1 MKNSNNKHI
10 KVCIGLSG
18 GVDSSVAALL
28 LKQQGYDVFALFM
41 QNWHDA
47 STTLHGDCEWEED
60 RFVAELVARK
70 IGIPFYFVDLS
81 EEYRKRVVDY
91 MFDEY
96 EKGRTP
102 NPDVLCNREIKFDAF
117 LKCAVKMGADMVAT
131 GHYCRKVVEQDAN
144 GNDIFRIIA
153 GADPNKDQ
161 SYFLCQLTQE
171 QLSKALFP
179 IGDIPKPEVRRLA
192 AEADL
197 PSAEKKDSQG
207 ICFVGKVDLPTFLQQ
222 KLKPCEGDIVEVYDS
237 YYADNEQYQFV
248 RSTLESLM
256 ADNAGGLKMITDYIS
271 EDKASPTNQT
281 HDCPWSMEA
290 IASLT
295 DEQLFRLA
303 QPIHYAIKFETETYR
318 SGRKHIKKTRYK
330 ENPYGKI
337 VGKHD
342 GAQFYTIGQRKG
354 LNVGGHKDS
363 VFVIETDIPSN
374 TIYIGEGHTHKGLS
388 RSCLRID
395 PSEIHWI
402 REDQKMSVG
411 EVRRYRVRIR
421 YRQPLQDATL
431 IMRDNGLFILFDQPQ
446 RGITAGQF
454 AVWYDPI
461 KESGDN
467 QESSLAVLHPD
478 TNVEMIGSG
487 VI

>member
-1 MKNSNNKHI
+1 MKNSENKHI

-117 LKCAVKMGADMVAT
+117 LKCALKMGADMVAT
-131 GHYCRKVVEQDAN
+131 GHYCRKVTETAEDGSQ
-144 GNDIFRIIA
+144 IYRILA

-197 PSAEKKDSQG
+197 PSADKKDSQG

-222 KLKPCEGDIVEVYDS
+222 KLKPCEGDVVEVYDA
-237 YYADNEQYQFV
+237 YFAENEQYQFV

-256 ADNAGGLKMITDYIS
+256 LDSEAQLKMITDYVS
-271 EDKASPTNQT
+271 EDKST
-281 HDCPWSMEA
+281 DVKECGCPWSMEA
-290 IASLT
+290 IAALS
-295 DEQLFRLA
+295 DDHLFKLS
-303 QPIHYAIKFETETYR
+303 QPVRYDIKFETETYR

-330 ENPYGKI
+330 ENPHGKI

-354 LNVGGHKDS
+354 LNIGGHKDS
-363 VFVIETDIPSN
+363 IFVIETDIPDN
-374 TIYIGEGHTHKGLS
+374 IIYVGEGHTHKGLS

-402 REDQKMSVG
+402 REDMKMAVG
-411 EVRRYRVRIR
+411 EIRRYRVRIR

-431 IMRDNGLFILFDQPQ
+431 IMRENGLYILFDQPQ
-446 RGITAGQF
+446 RGITSGQF
-454 AVWYDPI
+454 AVWYAPLGES
-461 KESGDN
+461 KEASD
-467 QESSLAVLHPD
+467 SLHKD
-478 TNVEMIGSG
+478 TCVEMIGSG